1 MLTSFNKHQQYLT
14 SCSAYVF
21 GIVLTTPQ
29 FNNYWDLC
37 ELINI
42 YFRKFV
48 LENSDLS
55 EVIMVDCRDLVDVL
69 VRRNPGFK
77 KDIMDSFERVEDAY
91 HFLALT
97 SQFFRMSN
105 LYGMITNNPYE
116 ICDFR
121 ALRAAL
127 LPVMSNY

>member
-1 MLTSFNKHQQYLT
+1 MLASFNKHQQYLT

-37 ELINI
+37 ELIDI

-55 EVIMVDCRDLVDVL
+55 GVIMDDCKDLVNVIS
-69 VRRNPGFK
+69 RRNPAYRRQV
-77 KDIMDSFERVEDAY
+77 IDSFERIEDAY

-97 SQFFRMSN
+97 TQFFRMSN
-105 LYGMITNNPYE
+105 LYGLISNNPSE
-116 ICDFR
+116 ICNFG
-121 ALRAAL
+121 ALRNAL
-127 LPVMSNY
+127 LPVMMTC